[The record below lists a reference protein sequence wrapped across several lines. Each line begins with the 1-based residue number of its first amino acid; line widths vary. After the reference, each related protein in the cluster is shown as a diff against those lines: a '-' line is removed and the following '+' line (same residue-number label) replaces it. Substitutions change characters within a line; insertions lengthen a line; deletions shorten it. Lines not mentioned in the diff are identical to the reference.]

1 MSAQHT
7 QLVMTEAFQR
17 GLSWGMQGIF
27 RGKLYVEQSE
37 EGVVEIIQNLV
48 DFALEGHLTEEQ
60 LRQDVGIV
68 VGFVLAYPDV
78 FAR

>member
-37 EGVVEIIQNLV
+37 EGVVEIRGSCVSAFFDTSIPYSN
-48 DFALEGHLTEEQ
+48 
-60 LRQDVGIV
+60 
-68 VGFVLAYPDV
+68 
-78 FAR
+78 